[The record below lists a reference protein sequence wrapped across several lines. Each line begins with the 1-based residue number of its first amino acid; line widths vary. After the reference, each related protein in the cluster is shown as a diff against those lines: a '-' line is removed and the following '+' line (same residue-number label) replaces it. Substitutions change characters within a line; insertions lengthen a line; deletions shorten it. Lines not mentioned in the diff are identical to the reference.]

1 MKHAGLAALGQLES
15 TLRNLREFPD
25 LRERSTGVFYRK
37 SPSFLHF
44 HEDATGLY
52 ADLRV
57 GQEFERFPV
66 NSAID
71 TDVLMAAVH
80 RALEL

>member
-1 MKHAGLAALGQLES
+1 MKHAGVTALDQLES
-15 TLRNLREFPD
+15 TLRDLRKFPD

-37 SPSFLHF
+37 SKSFLHF

-57 GQEFERFPV
+57 GPEFERLPV

-71 TDVLMAAVH
+71 RDVLMSAVR
-80 RALEL
+80 RAVEI

>member
-1 MKHAGLAALGQLES
+1 VKHAGAIALNRLES
-15 TLRNLREFPD
+15 TLRDLRELPD

-37 SPSFLHF
+37 SKSFLHF

-52 ADLRV
+52 ADLRMGPEV
-57 GQEFERFPV
+57 KRLPV

-71 TDVLMAAVH
+71 RDVLMSAVR
-80 RALEL
+80 RALTL